1 MLLTR
6 KVRDELIAGQW
17 EELLRLAG
25 SVKRGWIVPSV
36 LLTRMHAD
44 PRPDRLAKALRE
56 YGRLV
61 RTNFVLDWPATPTSG
76 RAGSGSSTRARA
88 PTRCIATSAFGNR
101 GRVHA
106 RDPEQLQRHMDCRR
120 LISNVIVY
128 WNTRYIAHALETL
141 ECHGH
146 NLRDEDI
153 RHIHPVHFE
162 HINPPRTGRRPLNTQ
177 QLRLQIT
184 RFTRDT
190 KPDARGPIAHRAIGP
205 CASVGPHKALGGCGT
220 LRVAPRFGVRRDQAA
235 RACVEG
241 AKRSQNEEAI

>member
-1 MLLTR
+1 MLGRRFIPRLSDIADVPLYGLGPGQPRLAADALLTR
-6 KVRDELIAGQW
+6 RVREEMIAGQW

-25 SVKRGWIVPSV
+25 SIKRGWIVPSV

-61 RTNFVLDWPATPTSG
+61 RTNFILDWVGDPAL
-76 RAGSGSSTRARA
+76 RARGLGQLNKGE
-88 PTRCIATSAFGNR
+88 SANALHRYVGFGNR

-141 ECHGH
+141 ERQGH
-146 NLRDEDI
+146 TLRDDDI

-162 HINPPRTGRRPLNTQ
+162 HINPFGQLPLRHPARPREGPAAPAA
-177 QLRLQIT
+177 
-184 RFTRDT
+184 TRDLH
-190 KPDARGPIAHRAIGP
+190 PAHDPG
-205 CASVGPHKALGGCGT
+205 
-220 LRVAPRFGVRRDQAA
+220 D
-235 RACVEG
+235 
-241 AKRSQNEEAI
+241 